1 MLPDRGR
8 HILLEVLLSYDPSC
22 SSVSRS
28 VMTLKSAGTIKQT
41 NQMNYLYYG
50 VSQIGAH
57 FFTIIDRIGNH
68 FTALFL
74 MRCYMRKLN
83 Y

>member
-1 MLPDRGR
+1 
-8 HILLEVLLSYDPSC
+8 
-22 SSVSRS
+22 
-28 VMTLKSAGTIKQT
+28 MTLKSADTIKQT

-57 FFTIIDRIGNH
+57 FFTIIDRIGIH

-74 MRCYMRKLN
+74 MRWYMRKLN
-83 Y
+83 FDKKNGTDAKVQIKKALMDPKIDLSR

>member
-1 MLPDRGR
+1 
-8 HILLEVLLSYDPSC
+8 
-22 SSVSRS
+22 
-28 VMTLKSAGTIKQT
+28 MTLKSADTIKQT

-57 FFTIIDRIGNH
+57 FFTIIDRIGIH

-83 Y
+83 FEKKMGQTQKVQIKKALMDPKIDLAR